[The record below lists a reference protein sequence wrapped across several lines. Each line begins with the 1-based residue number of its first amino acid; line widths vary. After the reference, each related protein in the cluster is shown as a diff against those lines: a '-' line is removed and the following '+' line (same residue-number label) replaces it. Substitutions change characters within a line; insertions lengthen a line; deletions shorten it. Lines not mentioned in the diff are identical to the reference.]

1 MREKFSPFLYESSLR
16 SAKNEPEM
24 ANEVVGRSWVARVRM
39 CLEDIDESLSV
50 RLENISAT
58 K

>member
-1 MREKFSPFLYESSLR
+1 MQERFSPFLYESSLR

-39 CLEDIDESLSV
+39 CLKDTDESLSV
-50 RLENISAT
+50 RLEILSAT

>member
-1 MREKFSPFLYESSLR
+1 MQEKFSLFMYKSSLR

-24 ANEVVGRSWVARVRM
+24 VNEVVGRSWVTRVSM
-39 CLEDIDESLSV
+39 CLKDTDESPSV
-50 RLENISAT
+50 RLEKLSAT